1 VGSKPSCWFLI
12 SCTRTFV
19 EWSDCRHFLAVN
31 TITSKRHASINAC
44 VANKSTSCNM
54 ALALHRPSHPW
65 RPISTAPCNRD
76 VELRVSEGTA
86 ISTLEFPCQQTNAGD
101 WINGDL
107 RTPIKVQPVEWR
119 VWQHSIRLQK
129 NLATMAYM
137 LIGTVIIATA
147 VGPFTRVSARA
158 LPIGSTEPTTLSSVG
173 ESSIDVAAASPPPT
187 EDSCKDFGSSFLN
200 SECSTF
206 HKRHVGRGTHRVAT
220 HVIGHP
226 NAPP

>member
-1 VGSKPSCWFLI
+1 MVLP
-12 SCTRTFV
+12 
-19 EWSDCRHFLAVN
+19 
-31 TITSKRHASINAC
+31 
-44 VANKSTSCNM
+44 
-54 ALALHRPSHPW
+54 LHRHSHHW

-76 VELRVSEGTA
+76 VELRVSKGTA
-86 ISTLEFPCQQTNAGD
+86 ISTLEFPCRQTNAGD

-107 RTPIKVQPVEWR
+107 RTPITVQPVEWR
-119 VWQHSIRLQK
+119 VWQHGVRLQK

-137 LIGTVIIATA
+137 LIGTFIIATA
-147 VGPFTRVSARA
+147 VGPLTRISALA
-158 LPIGSTEPTTLSSVG
+158 LPIGLTEPTALSFVG
-173 ESSIDVAAASPPPT
+173 ESSIEVAATSPPT

-206 HKRHVGRGTHRVAT
+206 HKKHVGRGTHRVAT

>member
-1 VGSKPSCWFLI
+1 MG
-12 SCTRTFV
+12 
-19 EWSDCRHFLAVN
+19 
-31 TITSKRHASINAC
+31 
-44 VANKSTSCNM
+44 
-54 ALALHRPSHPW
+54 LALHRHSHHW

-86 ISTLEFPCQQTNAGD
+86 TSTLEFPCQLTNAGH
-101 WINGDL
+101 WINCDL

-119 VWQHSIRLQK
+119 VWQHSICLQK
-129 NLATMAYM
+129 SLEAIAYIV
-137 LIGTVIIATA
+137 IGTVIVATA
-147 VGPFTRVSARA
+147 VGPLTRISALA
-158 LPIGSTEPTTLSSVG
+158 LPIGLTEPTTLSSVG
-173 ESSIDVAAASPPPT
+173 ESSIDVAATSPPPT

-206 HKRHVGRGTHRVAT
+206 HHKKHVGRGTHRVAT

>member
-1 VGSKPSCWFLI
+1 MG
-12 SCTRTFV
+12 
-19 EWSDCRHFLAVN
+19 
-31 TITSKRHASINAC
+31 
-44 VANKSTSCNM
+44 
-54 ALALHRPSHPW
+54 LALHCHLHPW

-107 RTPIKVQPVEWR
+107 RTPIKIQPVEWR
-119 VWQHSIRLQK
+119 VWQHGIRLQK

-137 LIGTVIIATA
+137 LIGTVFIATA
-147 VGPFTRVSARA
+147 VGPLTRVSARA
-158 LPIGSTEPTTLSSVG
+158 LPIGLTEPTTLSSVG
-173 ESSIDVAAASPPPT
+173 KSSIDVAASSPPRT
-187 EDSCKDFGSSFLN
+187 ADSCKDFGSSFLN

-206 HKRHVGRGTHRVAT
+206 HKKHVGHGIHRVAT

-226 NAPP
+226 NGPP